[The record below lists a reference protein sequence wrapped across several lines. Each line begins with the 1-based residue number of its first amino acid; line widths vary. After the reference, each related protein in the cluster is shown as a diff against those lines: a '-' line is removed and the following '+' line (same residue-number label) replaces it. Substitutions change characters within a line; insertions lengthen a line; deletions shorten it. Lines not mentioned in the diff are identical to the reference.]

1 MKTKI
6 LKINPKKIDLTKI
19 KIAAEEMKKGNL
31 VAFPTET
38 VYGLGANALNEQ
50 AIAKIFQA
58 KGRPFNDPLIVH
70 IADMKELY
78 RLSKQVPPVA
88 LKLAKVFWPGPLTLV
103 LKKSELVLDII
114 TAGLDTVAI
123 RMPADNVAL
132 SLIRVAQTP
141 IVAPSANLFGRTSPT
156 NAQHVTDD
164 LGGKIEMI
172 IDGGKTKVGV
182 ESTVLDVTV
191 KPVQVLRAGGVS
203 VEQLREVIGQVKIDE
218 ELERGFRSP
227 GMLNSHYSPRARLIL
242 VEEKGKAQVGKVF
255 KLASKY
261 KAQGFK
267 VGIMAKEENQS
278 KYNGFQ
284 VKVIGKGSE
293 LKTCAANLFAV
304 LRSFDREGFEIIIT
318 EGLKEHGL
326 GLAIMERLRK
336 ASAPKINLKFDR
348 DEGI

>member
-6 LKINPKKIDLTKI
+6 LEINPKRIDLAKI
-19 KIAAEEMKKGNL
+19 KIAAEEIKKGNL

-38 VYGLGANALNEQ
+38 VYGLGADVLNEK
-50 AIAKIFQA
+50 AVAKIFKA

-70 IADMKELY
+70 IADVKELN
-78 RLSKQVPPVA
+78 RLSKHVPPVA

-103 LKKSELVLDII
+103 LKKSELVSDII

-123 RMPADNVAL
+123 RMPADNIAL
-132 SLIRVAQTP
+132 SLIREAQTP
-141 IVAPSANLFGRTSPT
+141 IVAPSANIFGRTSPT
-156 NAQHVTDD
+156 NAQHVEDD

-182 ESTVLDVTV
+182 ESTVLEITA
-191 KPVQVLRAGGVS
+191 KPVQMLRAGGVS
-203 VEQLREVIGQVKIDE
+203 VEQLKEVIGQVKIGE

-242 VEEKGKAQVGKVF
+242 VEEREEAQVREVFRLALEYKV
-255 KLASKY
+255 
-261 KAQGFK
+261 QGFK

-293 LKTCAANLFAV
+293 LNICATNLFST
-304 LRSFDREGFEIIIT
+304 LRSFDKEGFEIIIA
-318 EGLKEHGL
+318 EGLEEQGL

-336 ASAPKINLKFDR
+336 AAVPKY
-348 DEGI
+348 EC